1 MKVQVKRKAHFN
13 AAHRLY
19 NPNWTPEKNEEVF
32 GLCNNANFHGHNYNI
47 IVSVIGEVNPD
58 TGYVIDMKILKQ
70 IIKTQVTQKLDH
82 KNLNLDVPE
91 FKNTIPTA
99 ENIAIVCYDLIRK
112 VLPGGLELQI
122 TLFETERNSVV
133 YPVR

>member
-82 KNLNLDVPE
+82 KNLNMDVPE
-91 FKNTIPTA
+91 FRNTIPTA
-99 ENIAIVCYDLIRK
+99 ENIAIVCYDLINK

-133 YPVR
+133 YPVK

>member
-70 IIKTQVTQKLDH
+70 IIKTQVTLKLDH

-99 ENIAIVCYDLIRK
+99 ENIAIVCYDLINK

-133 YPVR
+133 YPIR